1 MIWQSILA
9 WLPLV
14 LIAVLNGALREAWYG
29 KRLSELQ
36 AHQISTVS
44 GLLLFSLYIWAL
56 INLWPLDSAQHAW
69 IMGFT
74 WLGLTVGFELLFGH
88 YVAKHSWGRLFHDY
102 NVLAGRLWPLIP
114 IWIMVAPYVFYRL
127 GS

>member
-9 WLPLV
+9 WVPMV
-14 LIAVLNGALREAWYG
+14 LLAILNGTLRETWYG
-29 KRLSELQ
+29 KHFSGLH
-36 AHQISTVS
+36 AHQVSTIG
-44 GLLLFSLYIWAL
+44 GLLLFSIYIWA
-56 INLWPLDSAQHAW
+56 IISLWQLDSAQQAW

-88 YVAKHSWGRLFHDY
+88 YAAGYSWRRLFHDY
-102 NVLAGRLWPLIP
+102 NLLAGRLWPLVP
-114 IWIMVAPYVFYRL
+114 IWITVAPYVFYRL

>member
-1 MIWQSILA
+1 MIAI
-9 WLPLV
+9 
-14 LIAVLNGALREAWYG
+14 LNGALRKAWYG

-36 AHQISTVS
+36 AHQVSTVS

-56 INLWPLDSAQHAW
+56 LCLWPLDSAQHAW

-74 WLGLTVGFELLFGH
+74 WLGLTVGFEFLFGH
-88 YVAKHSWGRLFHDY
+88 YVAKHSWRRLFHDY
-102 NVLAGRLWPLIP
+102 NVLAGRLWLLVP